1 MDPAHRDHLLNALWV
16 LDEDGEPTTEMLVQ
30 AARNP
35 VVPEDVEAL
44 VQEGLVERSGE
55 HLLLTDTGRALARA
69 LVRRFRL
76 SEQLLHVVYG
86 MSPERAETLAC
97 ELEHD
102 LRPELTDAL
111 CTFLGHPTAC
121 PHGQPIPPGECCR
134 AHRTTVEAPVV
145 PLTELTPGEKG
156 RVVYLR
162 PRDHHRLHRLSSLG
176 LNPNVLLELHQRQP
190 AFCVRFEGTEL
201 AFDRDVAADI
211 FVARLED

>member
-16 LDEDGEPTTEMLVQ
+16 LEEDGEPTTEKLARV
-30 AARNP
+30 ARNP
-35 VVPEDVEAL
+35 VHPGDVAAL
-44 VQEGLVERSGE
+44 VREGLVDQAGA
-55 HLLLTDTGRALARA
+55 HLRLTDTGRVMARA
-69 LVRRFRL
+69 LIRRFRL
-76 SEQLLHVVYG
+76 SESLLHAVYG
-86 MSPERAETLAC
+86 MSPERAEALAC

-102 LRPELTDAL
+102 LRAELTDAL

-121 PHGQPIPPGECCR
+121 PHGQPIPPGECCA

-145 PLTELTPGEKG
+145 PLTELKPGERG

-162 PRDHHRLHRLSSLG
+162 PRDHHRLHRLASLG

-211 FVARLED
+211 FVARIGG